1 MVFTKRSAELLACCI
16 GWICFGICCYHFFQ
30 LSSVIF
36 NVSTPFDTDEA
47 DHANAAL
54 ELMMAIRSGSFA
66 SIFEAIHRQSFYPPL
81 HSFIVAPF
89 YLFLSPSLAS
99 SRLPSLVLLI
109 GSIFCFYIILK
120 RTNIC
125 DRRHFLFASLCSLC
139 FFVESPI
146 LAENSVLCML
156 ELPGVFIVCMMLAV
170 AAYHTW
176 WQTAGLVL
184 LSFALT
190 LTKYSFAAMVIPA
203 IFCWLFIETL
213 HTRGAA
219 QAIKRTLLSGLC
231 FTILMIGWLGFARFD
246 SVIKFFTS
254 HPSYAPLTSW
264 ENLTFDLLG
273 WIQYYHAHKIVGL
286 FSAALILL
294 SCFIQQKTPLLR
306 LAQYIAINSFIVLLC
321 SSTNEIRHFIVAFPP
336 LILLTLYPLIHRSA
350 TTTAHTILR
359 LLLVAA
365 LFFGS
370 FMQLY
375 TYRKGLIVGL
385 EGKPEL
391 GILQETL
398 MRIIDPSKPTLVIG
412 ANDQLS
418 IESLRWHAAVAAH
431 IPYTHVVFTSF
442 PYREDKILTQQT
454 RSRNVDMWLADGVV
468 AKLFPQIIREGHFKQ
483 LVILRKI
490 GVRDPLINSIL
501 QSNAESQLKR
511 KKFGDRELI
520 VADQAALDTLA
531 ASAAQL
537 APE

>member
-1 MVFTKRSAELLACCI
+1 MAISKRSIELLTLCI
-16 GWICFGICCYHFFQ
+16 GWICFGVCCYHLFQ

-36 NVSTPFDTDEA
+36 HISTPFDTDEA

-54 ELMMAIRSGSFA
+54 EFMMALRSGSFEK
-66 SIFEAIHRQSFYPPL
+66 IFEAIHRQSFYPPL

-89 YLFLSPSLAS
+89 YLFLTPSLTA
-99 SRLPSLVLLI
+99 SRLPSFMLLI
-109 GSIFCFYIILK
+109 ASIFSFYTMLK
-120 RTNIC
+120 RTTVC
-125 DRRHFLFASLCSLC
+125 DRRHFLFASLCTVC

-156 ELPGVFIVCMMLAV
+156 ELSGVFLVCMMLTV
-170 AAYHTW
+170 GAYHTW

-184 LSFALT
+184 LSFALV
-190 LTKYSFAAMVIPA
+190 LTKYSFAAMVIPGM
-203 IFCWLFIETL
+203 FCWLLIETCRT
-213 HTRGAA
+213 HGAT
-219 QAIKRTLLSGLC
+219 QAIKRTLFAGLC
-231 FTILMIGWLGFARFD
+231 LSILLVGWLRIARFD

-264 ENLTFDLLG
+264 NNLSFDLIG
-273 WIQYYHAHKIVGL
+273 WIQYYHSHIIIGL

-294 SCFIQQKTPLLR
+294 SCFTAQTTPVIR
-306 LAQYIAINSFIVLLC
+306 LARYITVNSFIVLLC
-321 SSTNEIRHFIVAFPP
+321 SSTNEIRHFIVAFPA
-336 LILLTLYPLIHRSA
+336 LILLTLAPLMHRHA

-359 LLLVAA
+359 LLLVIA
-365 LFFGS
+365 LCFGS

-375 TYRKGLIVGL
+375 TYRKALIAGL

-391 GILQETL
+391 GLLQETL

-431 IPYTHVVFTSF
+431 IPYTHIIFTSF
-442 PYREDKILTQQT
+442 PYREDKILTQQI
-454 RSRNVDMWLADGVV
+454 RSRNVDQWIFDGAV
-468 AKLFPQIIREGHFKQ
+468 AKPLAQILQEGHFQQ
-483 LVILRKI
+483 LAIFRKI
-490 GVRDPLINSIL
+490 GSSEPLISSIL
-501 QSNAESQLKR
+501 QSNAGPQLKR
-511 KKFGDRELI
+511 KKFGGRELI
-520 VADQAALDTLA
+520 VADQAALGTLA